1 MNAVILTRRFSR
13 RVIRLFN
20 SLIHYSKDEL
30 GSQVAV
36 MSEYEKP
43 VWITRDGVDVAVV
56 ISPEMFNE
64 LVEAQEEL
72 DDIAAVDEAQ
82 KDKRPGIPWEQVK
95 KDLGLD

>member
-1 MNAVILTRRFSR
+1 MKKYQI
-13 RVIRLFN
+13 
-20 SLIHYSKDEL
+20 
-30 GSQVAV
+30 
-36 MSEYEKP
+36 EKP

-82 KDKRPGIPWEQVK
+82 RDKSPGIPWEQVK
-95 KDLGLD
+95 KNLGLD